1 MIPMSS
7 TTRLWI
13 TPDQREPRRR
23 WSAFPRTV
31 EDPGPR
37 RLSRAHA
44 GFGVSWT
51 RSAPSRRSPAD
62 HRGPPRQEKLTPAVS
77 PMGHSRSD
85 CRSPPRPE
93 AATRAEQ
100 RKASRPVAA
109 PAELRPNLVVCICT
123 DDDLAR
129 FARALQ
135 FSEIR
140 VPSRVLELPLSR
152 STDRLR
158 RAPPPTRCL
167 LLSGRSAQTARSCI
181 RVERPAPAPP
191 TGSATWDES
200 SAPRRSPAL
209 CRAARWYPQLA
220 NWRTQSPAGPSPALV
235 VPRVNAI

>member
-13 TPDQREPRRR
+13 TPDQREPRCR

-62 HRGPPRQEKLTPAVS
+62 HRGPLRQEKLTPAVS

-135 FSEIR
+135 FSEKR
-140 VPSRVLELPLSR
+140 VPPRVRGRPLSR
-152 STDRLR
+152 SADRLR
-158 RAPPPTRCL
+158 HPPRSPSASARGRPVPASPIAQQQSSDPARRDDRYATIPGVSWQSPRL
-167 LLSGRSAQTARSCI
+167 LLVVQTRSGLGPDLTAGLDRG
-181 RVERPAPAPP
+181 RARP
-191 TGSATWDES
+191 G
-200 SAPRRSPAL
+200 
-209 CRAARWYPQLA
+209 
-220 NWRTQSPAGPSPALV
+220 
-235 VPRVNAI
+235 VPRARRG